1 MIEESDIKLL
11 KKAQKGDN
19 EAFEKLFHK
28 YYEKAVKVSDRILN
42 NHSSAEDIVMDS
54 FLDMYKLDIGKDIV
68 FGSYFMRV
76 VVNNSLNEFKKNKR
90 FVGEYNDDIAT
101 DFEPDPFYTV
111 SKKEF
116 AENINTYL
124 NTLPVNQKTAFV
136 LVKEMGYSYKEVAS
150 IMNTT
155 EKSVEALLWRA
166 RKKLQAYL
174 KDTDGDNI

>member
-11 KKAQKGDN
+11 RRAQKGDN
-19 EAFEKLFHK
+19 EAFEKLFRK

-42 NHSSAEDIVMDS
+42 NHSAAEDIVMDS
-54 FLDMYKLDIGKDIV
+54 FLDMYVLDIGKDIV

-90 FVGEYNDDIAT
+90 FAGEYNDDFAT
-101 DFEPDPFYTV
+101 NYEPDPFDTV

-116 AENINTYL
+116 EENINTYL

-136 LVKEMGYSYKEVAS
+136 LVKEIGYSYKEVAS

-174 KDTDGDNI
+174 KDMEGDNR